1 MTEQLEINSKPYG
14 KVKVSKDQLI
24 SFPDGILGFEDL
36 TKYILLDRN
45 EGPFYWL
52 QSQDVIEV
60 AFVIINPMYFISD
73 YKLELSN
80 QDFVDIQL
88 MNDKDIEENLLHFA
102 IVTIPPDDP
111 NMMTANL
118 LGPIIINKA
127 KGLGKQ
133 ALSLNNTYTV
143 RHNILEELDKST
155 GGGK

>member
-1 MTEQLEINSKPYG
+1 VTEQLEINSKPYG

-24 SFPDGILGFEDL
+24 SFPGGILGFEDL

-60 AFVIINPMYFISD
+60 AFVIINPMYFIHD
-73 YKLELSN
+73 YKLELSS
-80 QDFVDIQL
+80 QDFLDVKL
-88 MNDKDIEENLLHFA
+88 MDDKDIEDNLLHYA

-111 NMMTANL
+111 NKMTANL

-127 KGLGKQ
+127 AGLGKQ
-133 ALSLNNTYTV
+133 ALSLNSNYTV